1 MDALLSIK
9 PGLIFWSLVNFGI
22 FLFIL
27 IKFGAKPIS
36 NALKAREERI
46 KKALDDAAEKE
57 KKAEEL
63 VRLREEKLNATQNEI
78 AQMLADA
85 RQQSELHIKRALEE
99 ADKIKNQKIEEAQRE
114 INRSKNE
121 AISEL
126 RKEVANLVV
135 LATEKILEEKIDAE
149 KDYKIIENYIQKMNK
164 N

>member
-46 KKALDDAAEKE
+46 QNALASAAEAN

-63 VRLREEKLNATQNEI
+63 LKQSMEKLDS
-78 AQMLADA
+78 AQQEVSKIITEGRLQA
-85 RQQSELHIKRALEE
+85 ENHIKRAIEE
-99 ADKIKNQKIEEAQRE
+99 AEKIKNQKIEEAQRE
-114 INRSKNE
+114 INRSKND
-121 AISEL
+121 AIAEL

-135 LATEKILEEKIDAE
+135 LATEKILEEKIDKE
-149 KDYKIIENYIQKMNK
+149 KDYKMIENYIQKFNK